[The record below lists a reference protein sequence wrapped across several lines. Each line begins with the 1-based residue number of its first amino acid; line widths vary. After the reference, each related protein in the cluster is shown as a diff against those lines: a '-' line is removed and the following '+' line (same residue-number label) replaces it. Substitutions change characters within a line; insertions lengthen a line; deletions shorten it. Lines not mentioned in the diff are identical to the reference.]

1 MENKE
6 AIDALNALVEINNDR
21 IEGYET
27 ATKETNEPD
36 LKVLFTKLAD
46 TSRDCRIELER
57 EVEQLGGT
65 PAKGTKVTGKF
76 FRAWMDVKAAIT
88 GKDRKAILESCE
100 YGEDHAL
107 KTYDEVLEDDREH
120 LTSAQIA
127 MIESQYELLKA
138 DHDAVRA
145 LRDSLVES
153 H

>member
-6 AIDALNALVEINNDR
+6 AIDALNTLVEINNDR

-65 PAKGTKVTGKF
+65 PAQGTKVSGKF

-107 KTYDEVLEDDREH
+107 KTYEEVLEDEREH
-120 LTSAQIA
+120 LTSGQIA
-127 MIESQYELLKA
+127 MIESQYDLLKA

-153 H
+153 D

>member
-107 KTYDEVLEDDREH
+107 KTYEEVLEDDREH
-120 LTSAQIA
+120 LNVEQTS
-127 MIESQYELLKA
+127 MIESQYDLLKA

>member
-1 MENKE
+1 MENKG
-6 AIDALNALVEINNDR
+6 AINALNALVEINNDR

-27 ATKETNEPD
+27 ATKETNEPE

-46 TSRDCRIELER
+46 TSRECRIELER

-76 FRAWMDVKAAIT
+76 FRAWMDVKAAIS

-107 KTYDEVLEDDREH
+107 KTYEEVLEDDREH
-120 LTSAQIA
+120 LTVEHIS
-127 MIESQYELLKA
+127 MIESQYDILKA

>member
-1 MENKE
+1 MENKK

-36 LKVLFTKLAD
+36 LKVLFTKLAE
-46 TSRDCRIELER
+46 TSQDCRIELER
-57 EVEQLGGT
+57 EVELLGGT
-65 PAKGTKVTGKF
+65 PAKGTKVSGKF

-107 KTYDEVLEDDREH
+107 KTYESVLEDDSEH
-120 LTSAQIA
+120 LNGEQISL
-127 MIESQYELLKA
+127 IESQYDVLKA

-153 H
+153 

>member
-1 MENKE
+1 METKR
-6 AIDALNALVEINNDR
+6 AIDQLNKLVEINNDR

-27 ATKETNEPD
+27 ATRETHEPD

-46 TSRDCRIELER
+46 TSRECRIELER

-65 PAKGTKVTGKF
+65 PAKGTKVSGKF

-100 YGEDHAL
+100 YGEDHAV
-107 KTYDEVLEDDREH
+107 KTYEEVLEEDHED
-120 LTSAQIA
+120 LTSEQIA
-127 MIESQYELLKA
+127 MIESQYELIKA

-153 H
+153 